1 MSGSEKICGKSLVK
15 SETLLNIVVR
25 QSGQQITNYIFHTA
39 NNRAGSCVLSLRAGH
54 SVARKGGSSFLYIY
68 ATNFCTQMR
77 QSEKVSAVAQ
87 GASIATVSVRKS
99 ASKPVQAKPIKRY
112 YQVHFRAQ
120 RINLGVSNLEC
131 SHPFLATSRE
141 EAVGMAIDYLVGKWP
156 HYNLL
161 AETITCYP
169 LNLKSAAL

>member
-1 MSGSEKICGKSLVK
+1 MSGLLKNMCSSVAKSG
-15 SETLLNIVVR
+15 NFAIFVVR
-25 QSGQQITNYIFHTA
+25 TGCRLTEYSQDIFFTADKAALLRRFYFGSLDRFAKLQERVALFVFIHNQIFSRMRTGRNLA
-39 NNRAGSCVLSLRAGH
+39 DSVNNSTR
-54 SVARKGGSSFLYIY
+54 
-68 ATNFCTQMR
+68 T
-77 QSEKVSAVAQ
+77 
-87 GASIATVSVRKS
+87 